1 MISGVL
7 STLYSIIL
15 ERVCKPW
22 WRSCEGI
29 AATEAAMI
37 FPLMLVLLV
46 GTFDLGNAILSNQKT
61 IRASQVAADLVTRG
75 RNIDTTGLNEAIE
88 AARLAYEPLS
98 SASFGVDIVSIRFDA
113 QGDAEIVWRE
123 TRNMAPVS
131 DVMTRVAGMSD
142 PGNGVVMVAINYDF
156 EPVFA
161 GFIVDTILM
170 QEIAFAR
177 GRKSPVVARI

>member
-1 MISGVL
+1 
-7 STLYSIIL
+7 
-15 ERVCKPW
+15 
-22 WRSCEGI
+22 
-29 AATEAAMI
+29 MI